1 LSRIWTVG
9 SFYIPR
15 IGILGLLEDEIA
27 TSLRLDVGLFGLE
40 SSILRQIA
48 DYLSFPAQW
57 KEILTEN
64 PTTAKPWAP
73 VSVTF
78 SNTQKCT
85 LRCRYCYADGG
96 RLEDTDID
104 LKIAKAAIDL
114 IVTNAIASK
123 KRPGL
128 VFLGEGEATANW
140 TGFCAIIDYFKR
152 RCQDENLMPFVH
164 LSTNGV
170 FSPSKIDYV
179 VTNCD
184 QITFSIDGIA
194 KAHDANRIFP
204 NGEGS
209 FSKVSKTLAEFDKRK
224 KEYTIR
230 TTGTVDAA
238 AALSEF
244 VRWVAEHTNFK
255 EIHIEPVF
263 NMHGVARTAETT
275 AHPDVGQFTEAY
287 RKARRIAARHG
298 IQLYYSSADAKT
310 KYSFCGA
317 SDASNFLVTSK
328 GIVSSCNEVLRS
340 DDKRAGIFQYGKWDE
355 CEGRFVFDVG
365 AISKLGHLKVH
376 EIPKCHG
383 CFAKYNCAGDCYA
396 KSMIANGDPWA
407 NGYTDRCYVTRELLK
422 DNLAMEL
429 LRKTDEGPGG

>member
-1 LSRIWTVG
+1 
-9 SFYIPR
+9 
-15 IGILGLLEDEIA
+15 
-27 TSLRLDVGLFGLE
+27 
-40 SSILRQIA
+40 
-48 DYLSFPAQW
+48 
-57 KEILTEN
+57 
-64 PTTAKPWAP
+64 
-73 VSVTF
+73 
-78 SNTQKCT
+78 

-114 IVTNAIASK
+114 IITNAIASK

-128 VFLGEGEATANW
+128 IFLGEGEATANW
-140 TGFCAIIDYFKR
+140 KGFCAIIDYFKR
-152 RCQDENLMPFVH
+152 RCRDENLMPFVH

-194 KAHDANRIFP
+194 KAHDANRILP

-224 KEYTIR
+224 KDYTIR
-230 TTGTVDAA
+230 TKGTVDAT

-244 VRWVAEHTNFK
+244 VRWVAEHTNCK

-263 NMHGVARTAETT
+263 NMNGIARTAETT

-376 EIPKCHG
+376 EIPKMPWLLCQIQLRWRLL
-383 CFAKYNCAGDCYA
+383 CQIYDC
-396 KSMIANGDPWA
+396 K
-407 NGYTDRCYVTRELLK
+407 R
-422 DNLAMEL
+422 
-429 LRKTDEGPGG
+429 GPLG